1 MTTTTGQRTPI
12 ALVALLSLALLIN
25 YVDRGSIGIA
35 APLIQTEF
43 HLSASQMGWVLAAFF
58 WAYAPMQPFM
68 GWLAD
73 RIGAERV
80 LVSGFCIWSIA
91 TVLTGL
97 ATGFAMLFA
106 FRLLMGRANPSRTR
120 RQQSCS
126 PRMWSRGIAH
136 DRWGRL
142 CSVPSSA

>member
-1 MTTTTGQRTPI
+1 MTTTTEKRTPI
-12 ALVALLSLALLIN
+12 ALVALLSFALLIN

-43 HLSASQMGWVLAAFF
+43 HLSPSQMGWVLVAFF

-80 LVSGFCIWSIA
+80 SSPASASGRSLPCSLVWPPAS
-91 TVLTGL
+91 
-97 ATGFAMLFA
+97 
-106 FRLLMGRANPSRTR
+106 
-120 RQQSCS
+120 
-126 PRMWSRGIAH
+126 
-136 DRWGRL
+136 
-142 CSVPSSA
+142 